1 MGAKKIEISDNSPT
15 ITSIDVDVLSGEY
28 AAGHVF
34 NFSVSFHREVI
45 VSGIPLLPLN
55 APMPASYTHGSGTTT
70 LHFEFRVNE
79 GFNLDRLDVSQ
90 ADADASL
97 LLHLPHEDMITLFT
111 NGPSAD
117 LSNHSSR
124 QSRHCY

>member
-34 NFSVSFHREVI
+34 NFSVSFHRELI

-90 ADADASL
+90 DKQMQMHRSYYIC
-97 LLHLPHEDMITLFT
+97 PMTI
-111 NGPSAD
+111 
-117 LSNHSSR
+117 
-124 QSRHCY
+124 